1 MAHGA
6 LAMIVYQAN
15 PAVCV
20 FGDSAAARERMRR
33 TAEAA
38 GCHIARSATLG
49 AGAAPQCVPAAAALI
64 ELDGIADEAAVVAL
78 LDWAQHEAA
87 SGARRV
93 VVSAPAAWIDLVA
106 ARTPDHRVAQ
116 LCAAPESERI
126 SEVALASR
134 PPGAELN
141 DVGRDEGSAILQQ
154 LTEDV
159 SRIAAILSSLS
170 EDEQAAIASVKPADG
185 ADKDEPGI
193 DAAFVRSVIRARRMR
208 DQYFRGGLFAD
219 PAWDMLLDLMAA
231 RLEENRVAVSSLC
244 IAAAVPA
251 TTALRWIKALTDR
264 GLFVRSADPQDGRR
278 VYIELS
284 DDAARALTAYL
295 RAVHRMAPTAIDRRA
310 RRWQEPSLMRSH
322 WRDGKP
328 VSTFPANARNGRL
341 AQLVEHLVY
350 TERVGGSSPSP
361 PTSRRRAAV
370 SAGKPATVGA
380 NIWP

>member
-1 MAHGA
+1 MAHDA
-6 LAMIVYQAN
+6 LAMIVYRDS
-15 PAVCV
+15 PPVCI
-20 FGDSAAARERMRR
+20 FGDSEAARARMRR

-38 GCHIARSATLG
+38 GCRVAACAELG
-49 AGAAPQCVPAAAALI
+49 AADPAACVPAAAALI
-64 ELDGIADEAAVVAL
+64 ELDGAGDEAAAVAL

-87 SGARRV
+87 RGARRI

-106 ARTPDHRVAQ
+106 ARTPDPSVAQ
-116 LCAAPESERI
+116 LCAADEAERI
-126 SEVALASR
+126 AAVAFASR
-134 PPGAELN
+134 RPKLKLH

-170 EDEQAAIASVKPADG
+170 DEEAAAIATVKPADG

-193 DAAFVRSVIRARRMR
+193 DAAFVRSLIRARRMR
-208 DQYFRGGLFAD
+208 DQYFRGALFAD

-264 GLFVRSADPQDGRR
+264 GLFARSADPQDGRR

-295 RAVHRMAPTAIDRRA
+295 RAVQRMAPTAI
-310 RRWQEPSLMRSH
+310 
-322 WRDGKP
+322 
-328 VSTFPANARNGRL
+328 
-341 AQLVEHLVY
+341 
-350 TERVGGSSPSP
+350 
-361 PTSRRRAAV
+361 
-370 SAGKPATVGA
+370 
-380 NIWP
+380 